1 MIFFIYIVDKNPK
14 EDKLRKYDSCIPDD
28 LMISLKQAEQPKEY
42 LGPPSKKTLAG
53 IKPAVPVRIE
63 QIKTIDKIIS

>member
-1 MIFFIYIVDKNPK
+1 
-14 EDKLRKYDSCIPDD
+14 
-28 LMISLKQAEQPKEY
+28 MISLKQAEQPKEY